1 MGNQASW
8 SNPRSPSTSN
18 HEYLKLE
25 GTHKG
30 YQGQLLA
37 YHKES
42 CAIGAPTPSSSAL
55 PDSPAL
61 LAAPSWQ
68 LPCPHGATR
77 ALSLIWSTKLSLQ
90 PAGPLGSA
98 ACSRLAF
105 TAGTAHVRCLLL
117 LPCTQPGTCVRYGQ
131 GTLSA
136 SCCLPAA
143 CLQAR
148 AEPRPAAGLQDAAT
162 RPQRAPASLRM
173 WVLPLPSEAGRRAAP
188 GGSGESLRLV
198 LLAGRV
204 PGCRSPARWRQLPEG
219 VRSVRE

>member
-1 MGNQASW
+1 M
-8 SNPRSPSTSN
+8 
-18 HEYLKLE
+18 
-25 GTHKG
+25 
-30 YQGQLLA
+30 
-37 YHKES
+37 
-42 CAIGAPTPSSSAL
+42 
-55 PDSPAL
+55 
-61 LAAPSWQ
+61 
-68 LPCPHGATR
+68 
-77 ALSLIWSTKLSLQ
+77 
-90 PAGPLGSA
+90 
-98 ACSRLAF
+98 
-105 TAGTAHVRCLLL
+105 RCLLL
-117 LPCTQPGTCVRYGQ
+117 LPCTQPGTCVRFGQ

-204 PGCRSPARWRQLPEG
+204 PGCRSPARWRQLPKG
-219 VRSVRE
+219 VRSVREQPERCEGGSWGARPLGAWWYCWGGGGLKTSNMAFFL